1 MTFLLGRDASV
12 NVPLFVA
19 SGVIGTEDAV
29 VVDRKREKNV
39 DKLGGSNAEVVGVC
53 SMCEFHNRDVFFI

>member
-19 SGVIGTEDAV
+19 SEVIGMEDAV
-29 VVDRKREKNV
+29 VVDRERERER
-39 DKLGGSNAEVVGVC
+39 GGIWSQVRNAEVV
-53 SMCEFHNRDVFFI
+53 DV

>member
-1 MTFLLGRDASV
+1 MTFLLGHDASV

-39 DKLGGSNAEVVGVC
+39 DKLGGSNAEVV
-53 SMCEFHNRDVFFI
+53 DV